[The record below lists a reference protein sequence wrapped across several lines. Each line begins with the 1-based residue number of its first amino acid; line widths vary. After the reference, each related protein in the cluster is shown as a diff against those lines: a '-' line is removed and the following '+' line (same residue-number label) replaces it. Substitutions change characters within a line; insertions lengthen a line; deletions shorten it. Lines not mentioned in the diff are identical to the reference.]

1 MSCGRK
7 LGKALVH
14 SKTEPPICDRCDDLE
29 RQLAEA
35 QRLLRAASGWMPES
49 NVPPA
54 WNEPILRWR
63 EDVARILK
71 EEK

>member
-1 MSCGRK
+1 MSEQ
-7 LGKALVH
+7 
-14 SKTEPPICDRCDDLE
+14 EPITCNPMAAVFAHFATLE

-54 WNEPILRWR
+54 WNEPILKWR
-63 EDVARILK
+63 EDVARILG
-71 EEK
+71 EKK

>member
-1 MSCGRK
+1 MSDTR
-7 LGKALVH
+7 ALQLAVRAIEGFRI
-14 SKTEPPICDRCDDLE
+14 KNADLE

-54 WNEPILRWR
+54 WNEPILKWR
-63 EDVARILK
+63 EAVDRIIK
-71 EEK
+71 EENDG